1 MDPRLKR
8 GLRVLTSILFRSP
21 KITKA
26 IDSDNRLGRFVRM
39 GGADRIL
46 IWWLRA
52 AETDFLSTFCSP
64 FGIQSPF
71 GWRRFTVSPLR
82 LDLQAPASPFSPCPW
97 AFEKDWLPI
106 CVDLGVVQLV
116 LDRYS
121 IDGGQENTCVLND
134 CVLLFSCL
142 GGWSV
147 LFIEAMQHLTLS
159 LGHFGPLQGT
169 FTVVQRKDRKYLQT
183 HRAKALKGGLR
194 W

>member
-71 GWRRFTVSPLR
+71 GWRRFTVSPLQMIQIKPFESTNR
-82 LDLQAPASPFSPCPW
+82 LDLLLKKLVSGVPKRCP
-97 AFEKDWLPI
+97 K
-106 CVDLGVVQLV
+106 Q
-116 LDRYS
+116 
-121 IDGGQENTCVLND
+121 
-134 CVLLFSCL
+134 
-142 GGWSV
+142 
-147 LFIEAMQHLTLS
+147 
-159 LGHFGPLQGT
+159 
-169 FTVVQRKDRKYLQT
+169 
-183 HRAKALKGGLR
+183 
-194 W
+194 